1 LFAWNGLN
9 DKDAGQVET
18 SDSTE
23 KLRIAYPTL
32 IDFRIANP
40 EEREDRPAYGRQAI
54 RASGVDPLLI
64 LSII

>member
-1 LFAWNGLN
+1 VAT
-9 DKDAGQVET
+9 V
-18 SDSTE
+18 DSTE
-23 KLRIAYPTL
+23 KLRIENPTL

-54 RASGVDPLLI
+54 RASGVDLLLI